1 MLDLRLPIG
10 YFFLLNSIV
19 LVVFG
24 LVSPSTV
31 SIGESQ
37 INLNVSWG
45 SLMGLFGLVM
55 VLFAMKSK
63 MSKAKTSD

>member
-10 YFFLLNSIV
+10 YFFLINSLV
-19 LVVFG
+19 LIVFG
-24 LVSPSTV
+24 LMSPSTV
-31 SIGESQ
+31 LMGNSQ
-37 INLNVSWG
+37 INLNVTWG

-63 MSKAKTSD
+63 MAKSKPSD